1 MTIFFGVVG
10 YVLGV
15 ISGFLITLLVIG
27 TGGRR

>member
-27 TGGRR
+27 TGGKR

>member
-1 MTIFFGVVG
+1 MTLFFGVIG